1 MPCIVTK
8 ACWEEFGDKSMAG
21 AWNTGAAVAQNLPK
35 TKSYC
40 YKDASGELASCSSV
54 LKATMAAV
62 TVPCLSKQLFLP

>member
-1 MPCIVTK
+1 
-8 ACWEEFGDKSMAG
+8 MAG